1 VNAMTSSNDGPVQD
15 PHGERPDPTQELWSA
30 GTAEQPPATDAT
42 QELAVDEATPATAGD
57 PTPTSQPTTASDP
70 VDRGPVGSDP
80 VGNDPVAASEPAT
93 TEPAAWPPPVPPRP
107 TGPHLPAILLGL
119 LCLVVAGVVLAQE
132 LGNLTIDW
140 GNVGPLGFVAVGAV
154 LVLLGIV
161 GLAGSNRRNARS

>member
-1 VNAMTSSNDGPVQD
+1 MTSSNEGPVQD
-15 PHGERPDPTQELWSA
+15 PHGERPDPTQELWSDE
-30 GTAEQPPATDAT
+30 TSEQPRATDAT
-42 QELAVDEATPATAGD
+42 QELAVDDATPATTTGPAAPSD
-57 PTPTSQPTTASDP
+57 PTP
-70 VDRGPVGSDP
+70 
-80 VGNDPVAASEPAT
+80 ASEPAAATT
-93 TEPAAWPPPVPPRP
+93 TEPATAQPAGWPPPVPPRP

-119 LCLVVAGVVLAQE
+119 VCLVVAGVVLAQE

>member
-1 VNAMTSSNDGPVQD
+1 VNAMTSSNDGPTQD

-30 GTAEQPPATDAT
+30 GSAEQPPATDAT
-42 QELAVDEATPATAGD
+42 QELAVDEATPATTGD
-57 PTPTSQPTTASDP
+57 LTPASQPTTASDP
-70 VDRGPVGSDP
+70 VDRGSVGS
-80 VGNDPVAASEPAT
+80 DPVAASEPAT